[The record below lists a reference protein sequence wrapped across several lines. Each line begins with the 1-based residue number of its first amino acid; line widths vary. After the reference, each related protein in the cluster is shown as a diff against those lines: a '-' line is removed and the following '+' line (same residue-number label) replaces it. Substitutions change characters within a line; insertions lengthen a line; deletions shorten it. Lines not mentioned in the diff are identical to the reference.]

1 MVRLEAGGAAALE
14 ATERFN
20 GSVGAEIKDAFAR
33 MDRSRLKEVIESLYV
48 GALTGLAIAE
58 VSLEGVES
66 PEGPLTI
73 RWSGRAPALGRAD
86 GEGMQVERAG
96 LPLQLGMRLATVA
109 ARTQPLL
116 LPEAIDQVRRVR
128 LVPPEGLVATP
139 AAEVRLDTPFGSY
152 RRAERSEGGALLTEE
167 RVRVP
172 LARISPEAFPAFA
185 AFAAAV
191 DAAQARVVV
200 LAPP

>member
-1 MVRLEAGGAAALE
+1 ME
-14 ATERFN
+14 
-20 GSVGAEIKDAFAR
+20 
-33 MDRSRLKEVIESLYV
+33 
-48 GALTGLAIAE
+48 
-58 VSLEGVES
+58 
-66 PEGPLTI
+66 
-73 RWSGRAPALGRAD
+73 
-86 GEGMQVERAG
+86 VERAG

-128 LVPPEGLVATP
+128 LIPPEGLAATP

-152 RRAERSEGGALLTEE
+152 RKVERSEGGALLTEE
-167 RVRVP
+167 RVLVP
-172 LARISPEAFPAFA
+172 LARISPEEFPAFA

-200 LAPP
+200 VAPK